1 MASCAVRRAY
11 AFARNPHELR
21 VELAVGIL
29 IVEHRYGICPRR
41 NGGEFAD
48 GLLLSNRGANSRQG
62 FPLFWKAVRRRV
74 ECAEDLPLVTVQSN
88 DLDVNCPC
96 LRTLGLGQSGV
107 TESQKSRDK
116 KSHFRNTFP
125 QRLPRALSASPRHHP
140 E

>member
-48 GLLLSNRGANSRQG
+48 GLLLSNRGANARQG
-62 FPLFWKAVRRRV
+62 FLALFWKAVRRRV
-74 ECAEDLPLVTVQSN
+74 ERAEDLTLVTVQSN
-88 DLDVNCPC
+88 HLDVNCPC

-116 KSHFRNTFP
+116 KGHFRNTFA
-125 QRLPRALSASPRHHP
+125 QRSPRALSVLSSR
-140 E
+140 